1 MAGLLRCVWCA
12 TAGLYKPF
20 AWNNE
25 LLMYVLSF
33 RYIHVYG
40 ESLFVRN
47 TVRITT
53 STNGTNGGEIRWGAN
68 LWRCVAMGMEFF
80 LVGLLAVLRLSP
92 VLDRVPV
99 GGAVNQSPYGN
110 FLIIAP
116 VLVHRFRVPCRYSK
130 LWQMWRSL
138 QTMIE
143 VSALCARAC
152 TCVCRT
158 TNNNGHRR
166 RI

>member
-1 MAGLLRCVWCA
+1 MFCRSV
-12 TAGLYKPF
+12 TY
-20 AWNNE
+20 
-25 LLMYVLSF
+25 M
-33 RYIHVYG
+33 YG